1 LIVSAF
7 TEITGQ
13 RLPSQKQTLQL
24 FFHFHKDHTVHDSA
38 ALDAD
43 QILQFWNRDHIR
55 TKKHYHVI
63 AHVEKLV
70 TTYNKLKKYKCRKT
84 DTQRKNEDLV
94 VADIEELFDMANEDA
109 TALIKI
115 EEDKEFL
122 KMQRS
127 GRKGYIGTVDKELA
141 DKEKRIAMRKKA
153 AEKRMMN
160 ERDRCEEAAETVTEK
175 EASTSSDDTDDD
187 KSPDFLP
194 ITKSQKV
201 ETPVSADSQK
211 EKRCNSKRLFY
222 LGSTEDSQSF
232 CITCTVDSCSR
243 AGS

>member
-1 LIVSAF
+1 
-7 TEITGQ
+7 
-13 RLPSQKQTLQL
+13 
-24 FFHFHKDHTVHDSA
+24 
-38 ALDAD
+38 
-43 QILQFWNRDHIR
+43 
-55 TKKHYHVI
+55 
-63 AHVEKLV
+63 
-70 TTYNKLKKYKCRKT
+70 
-84 DTQRKNEDLV
+84 
-94 VADIEELFDMANEDA
+94 MANEDA

-160 ERDRCEEAAETVTEK
+160 ERDSCEEAAETVTEK